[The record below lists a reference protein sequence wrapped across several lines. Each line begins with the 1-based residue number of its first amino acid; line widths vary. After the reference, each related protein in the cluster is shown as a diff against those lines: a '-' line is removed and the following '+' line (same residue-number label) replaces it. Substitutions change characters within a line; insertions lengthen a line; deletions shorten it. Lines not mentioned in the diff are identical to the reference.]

1 MRKVENRKTKIQRRS
16 EMETVKDAFQIMK
29 IVAIVVS
36 SLNLNSIQENK
47 LNNYV
52 RMKQYEWIEQ
62 RKSEREIEEIIKSHA
77 ETITFE

>member
-1 MRKVENRKTKIQRRS
+1 
-16 EMETVKDAFQIMK
+16 METVKDAFQIMK